1 MSTHPAVPTGTQS
14 ERLEEAVTV
23 TDVLVVATMMSTAST
38 SIPVKKE
45 KKGINCYSSK
55 HSVKRSMDR

>member
-1 MSTHPAVPTGTQS
+1 
-14 ERLEEAVTV
+14 
-23 TDVLVVATMMSTAST
+23 VLVATMMSTAST

-45 KKGINCYSSK
+45 KKGHQLLQQQQ